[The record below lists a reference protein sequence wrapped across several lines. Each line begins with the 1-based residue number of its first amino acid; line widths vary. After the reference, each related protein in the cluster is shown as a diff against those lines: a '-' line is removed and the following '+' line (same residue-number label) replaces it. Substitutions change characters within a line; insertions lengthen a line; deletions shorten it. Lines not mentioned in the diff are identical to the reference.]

1 MNLTVVHQPTSANT
15 RANNRAKTGAEDG
28 ARADANVANV
38 RVGRFL
44 LRHELGRGAQA
55 TVWCAYDE
63 RLDREVALKLL
74 RADADST
81 AVSQWL
87 HEARAVSGLSHPNIV
102 PVFEA
107 DASQGQSFLVFE
119 LVRGPTLAE
128 LVRQRGPLP
137 AREAAT
143 LVLGVLQA
151 LSAAHQQGIVHRD
164 LKPSNILVD
173 AGGRPRVMDFGI
185 AARVSDKGDGSI
197 VGTPGY
203 LSPEAARGM
212 APMPRMDVF
221 SAGVLLAELLSGGR
235 LLRESDPHRA
245 IQRVQDEDLTL
256 PLTVVADDGLRSV
269 VNRALARDP
278 LLRYPD
284 AAEFATALSA
294 WLNPEARIDPGA
306 APALAQTQAS
316 GTLEFLLR
324 RMRQR
329 SDFPALSDA
338 VARIQ
343 RITASDSHS
352 LNSLADE
359 ILKDVALTQKL
370 LRLVNS
376 AHYAARGD
384 SGDGVSTVSRAVAL
398 IGFTGIRDLALSLVL
413 VEHMKDKGQA
423 EHLKRE
429 FLRALTAAQ
438 LASALAGRGS
448 EHEEAFLAAM
458 FHRLGQL
465 LANYYFPDE
474 AQQVR
479 ERLAGHLGDSDARAA
494 REQTLAEAELGI
506 RYDALAVG
514 VAKSWGLPQSMQHC
528 MTARAG
534 APSQRALAPGAARL
548 RGLALAADELA
559 SDLLADGAAEQWPQ
573 RLKQV
578 SQRHGRALGLKL
590 ADFRDAATWAESQ
603 LAELVPMLGLHL
615 HRPVHSTATTPGD
628 DTSTLPGTLPGSAT
642 RTMPGVTPGPVL
654 AACCDLPLAMPVPV
668 TPAPLQPVVAASPV
682 ANPSHGIGA
691 NPRQAML
698 AAGILDVTQTMAAS
712 HFALNAVLRMVLE
725 TMVRALGLQRVLMC
739 LRDPQHRALQGRFGL
754 GDQVAT
760 LAPHFHIPLAASAA
774 PTQNLFSAV
783 CLKGADT
790 LIADALAPAMLK
802 RLPDWYRSQ
811 VAAPS
816 FLLLPLMQKGAPFAM
831 IYADVATPGG
841 LVLDAQDLSLLR
853 TLRNQAVIA
862 FGQQR

>member
-1 MNLTVVHQPTSANT
+1 MSSSLASRPAGAAVGANAAT
-15 RANNRAKTGAEDG
+15 A
-28 ARADANVANV
+28 

-74 RADADST
+74 RTDADTT
-81 AVSQWL
+81 AVNQWL
-87 HEARAVSGLSHPNIV
+87 HEARAVSRLSHPNIV

-107 DASQGQSFLVFE
+107 DTSQGQSYLVFE

-128 LVRQRGPLP
+128 LARQRGALP
-137 AREAAT
+137 AREVAS

-151 LSAAHQQGIVHRD
+151 LSAAHEQGIVHRD

-173 AGGRPRVMDFGI
+173 GDGRPRVMDFGI
-185 AARVSDKGDGSI
+185 AARVSDKGVRSI

-203 LSPEAARGM
+203 ISPEAARGM
-212 APMPRMDVF
+212 PPMPSMDVF
-221 SAGVLLAELLSGGR
+221 SAGVLLAELLSGAR
-235 LLRESDPHRA
+235 LLREADPCRA
-245 IQRVQDEDLTL
+245 IQRVQDEDLSL
-256 PLTVVADDGLRSV
+256 PPAVVADDSLRSV

-278 LLRYPD
+278 LLRYQD

-294 WLNPEARIDPGA
+294 WLNPESRTDPNV
-306 APALAQTQAS
+306 APAQAS

-343 RITASDSHS
+343 RITASDRQS

-398 IGFTGIRDLALSLVL
+398 VGFSGIRDLALSVVL
-413 VEHMKDKGQA
+413 VEHMKDQGQA
-423 EHLKRE
+423 GHLKRE
-429 FLRALTAAQ
+429 FLRALTAGH
-438 LASALAGRGS
+438 LASALARRGS

-465 LANYYFPDE
+465 LAMYYFPDE

-479 ERLAGHLGDSDARAA
+479 ERLAGHQGDVDARAA
-494 REQTLAEAELGI
+494 CEQTLAEVELGI
-506 RYDALAVG
+506 RYDDLAVG
-514 VAKSWGLPQSMQHC
+514 VARSWGLPQSLQHC
-528 MTARAG
+528 MTASAG
-534 APSQRALAPGAARL
+534 APPHRALAPGAARL
-548 RGLALAADELA
+548 RGLAMAADELA
-559 SDLLADGAAEQWPQ
+559 GDLLADDAAEQWPD
-573 RLKQV
+573 RLKSL

-590 ADFRDAATWAESQ
+590 ADFRDAANLAESQ
-603 LAELVPMLGLHL
+603 LADLAPMLGLDL
-615 HRPVHSTATTPGD
+615 RRPARSTTAAPGD
-628 DTSTLPGTLPGSAT
+628 HTSTLPGTLPGLVTISL
-642 RTMPGVTPGPVL
+642 PGLRPDPSQT
-654 AACCDLPLAMPVPV
+654 AAACDLPLAMAAQAAHAPQQPLAA
-668 TPAPLQPVVAASPV
+668 APLAMPAL
-682 ANPSHGIGA
+682 ITGA

-698 AAGILDVTQTMAAS
+698 AAGILDVTQTMTAKD
-712 HFALNAVLRMVLE
+712 FALNAVLRMVLE

-739 LRDPQHRALQGRFGL
+739 LRDPQRCALQGRFGL
-754 GDQVAT
+754 GVGAAA
-760 LAPHFHIPLAASAA
+760 LVPHFLIPLAPSAA
-774 PTQNLFSAV
+774 QAQNLFSAV

-790 LIADALAPAMLK
+790 LIADAQAPTMLK
-802 RLPDWYRSQ
+802 RLPDWYQ
-811 VAAPS
+811 AKVAAPS
-816 FLLLPLMQKGAPFAM
+816 FMLLPLMQKGAPFAM

-862 FGQQR
+862 FGLQG

>member
-1 MNLTVVHQPTSANT
+1 MSSAAAVARGPTGPRPG
-15 RANNRAKTGAEDG
+15 RAAAAT
-28 ARADANVANV
+28 
-38 RVGRFL
+38 VGRFV

-74 RADADST
+74 RADADT
-81 AVSQWL
+81 LAVSQWL
-87 HEARAVSGLSHPNIV
+87 HEARAVSRLSHPNIV

-107 DASQGQSFLVFE
+107 DASQGQSYLVFE

-128 LVRQRGPLP
+128 LCRQRGALP
-137 AREAAT
+137 AREAAG

-151 LSAAHQQGIVHRD
+151 LGAAHAQGIVHRD

-173 AGGRPRVMDFGI
+173 SAGRPRVMDFGI

-203 LSPEAARGM
+203 ISPEAARGM
-212 APMPRMDVF
+212 SPMPRMDVF
-221 SAGVLLAELLSGGR
+221 SAGVLLAELLSGAR
-235 LLRESDPHRA
+235 LLRETDPYRA
-245 IQRVQDEDLTL
+245 IQRVQDEDLVL
-256 PLTVVADDGLRSV
+256 APATVVDDGLRSI

-284 AAEFATALSA
+284 AAEFATALSS
-294 WLNPEARIDPGA
+294 WLHPEARADPGTA
-306 APALAQTQAS
+306 AVQAN

-324 RMRQR
+324 KMRQR
-329 SDFPALSDA
+329 SDFPALSEA
-338 VARIQ
+338 VVRIQ
-343 RITASDSHS
+343 RTTASDSQS

-376 AHYAARGD
+376 AHYATRGD
-384 SGDGVSTVSRAVAL
+384 NGEGVSTVSRAVAL
-398 IGFTGIRDLALSLVL
+398 VGFSGIRDLALSLVL
-413 VEHMKDKGQA
+413 VEHMKDKGQV
-423 EHLKRE
+423 ENLKRE
-429 FLRALTAAQ
+429 FLRALTAAH
-438 LASALAGRGS
+438 LASALASHGS
-448 EHEEAFLAAM
+448 EHEEAFLAGM

-479 ERLAGHLGDSDARAA
+479 ERLAGQGGDSDARAG
-494 REQTLAEAELGI
+494 REQALAEAELGI

-514 VAKSWGLPQSMQHC
+514 VARSWGLPQSLQHC
-528 MTARAG
+528 MTASTD
-534 APSQRALAPGAARL
+534 APPARALGPGAARL

-559 SDLLADGAAEQWPQ
+559 NDLLADDAALHWPD
-573 RLKQV
+573 RLKQL

-590 ADFRDAATWAESQ
+590 ADFRDAASVAERH
-603 LAELVPMLGLHL
+603 LAELAQTLGLHL
-615 HRPVHSTATTPGD
+615 QRQACTIAPQHRPGADP
-628 DTSTLPGTLPGSAT
+628 LPGAVAGASDLSLTLQPAPAASAA
-642 RTMPGVTPGPVL
+642 P
-654 AACCDLPLAMPVPV
+654 PVP
-668 TPAPLQPVVAASPV
+668 AQAAG
-682 ANPSHGIGA
+682 PS
-691 NPRQAML
+691 PRQAML
-698 AAGILDVTQTMAAS
+698 AAGILDVTQTMTDE

-739 LRDPQHRALQGRFGL
+739 LRDPQRRILQGRFGL
-754 GDQVAT
+754 GDRAAA
-760 LAPHFHIPLAASAA
+760 LAPHFQIPLQA
-774 PTQNLFSAV
+774 PAGQTQSLFSAV

-790 LIADALAPAMLK
+790 LIADATLPALFN
-802 RLPDWYRSQ
+802 RLPDWYQSK
-811 VAAPS
+811 VAAPC
-816 FLLLPLMQKGAPFAM
+816 FLLLPLMHKGAPFAM

-841 LVLDAQDLSLLR
+841 LVMDAQDLSLLR

>member
-1 MNLTVVHQPTSANT
+1 MNLASARQSAGANT
-15 RANNRAKTGAEDG
+15 RATTGAAGG
-28 ARADANVANV
+28 AKADSKVANV
-38 RVGRFL
+38 RVGRFV

-74 RADADST
+74 RADADT
-81 AVSQWL
+81 NAVSQWL

-107 DASQGQSFLVFE
+107 DASQGQSYLVFE
-119 LVRGPTLAE
+119 LVRGPTLAD
-128 LVRQRGPLP
+128 LVRQRGALP
-137 AREAAT
+137 AREAAG

-173 AGGRPRVMDFGI
+173 GGGRPRVMDFGI
-185 AARVSDKGDGSI
+185 AARVSDMSDGSI

-203 LSPEAARGM
+203 ISPEAARGM

-235 LLRESDPHRA
+235 LLRESDPYRA
-245 IQRVQDEDLTL
+245 IQRVQDEDLAL
-256 PLTVVADDGLRSV
+256 PLAVVVDDGLRSV

-278 LLRYPD
+278 MLRYPD

-294 WLNPEARIDPGA
+294 WLNPEARIDAGA
-306 APALAQTQAS
+306 APANAQTQAN
-316 GTLEFLLR
+316 GTLDFLLR

-343 RITASDSHS
+343 RITASDSQS

-398 IGFTGIRDLALSLVL
+398 VGFSGIRDLALSVVL
-413 VEHMKDKGQA
+413 VEHMKDQGQA

-429 FLRALTAAQ
+429 FLRALTAGH
-438 LASALAGRGS
+438 LASALARRGS

-465 LANYYFPDE
+465 LAMYYFPDE

-479 ERLAGHLGDSDARAA
+479 ERLAGHQGDVDARAA
-494 REQTLAEAELGI
+494 CEQTLAEVELGI
-506 RYDALAVG
+506 RYDDLAVG
-514 VAKSWGLPQSMQHC
+514 VARSWGLPQSLQHC
-528 MTARAG
+528 MTASAG
-534 APSQRALAPGAARL
+534 APPHRALAPGAARL
-548 RGLALAADELA
+548 RGLAMAADELA
-559 SDLLADGAAEQWPQ
+559 GDLLADDAAEQWPD
-573 RLKQV
+573 RLKSL

-590 ADFRDAATWAESQ
+590 ADFRDAANLAESQ
-603 LAELVPMLGLHL
+603 LADLAPMLGLDL
-615 HRPVHSTATTPGD
+615 RRPARSTTAAPGD
-628 DTSTLPGTLPGSAT
+628 HTSTLPGTLPGLVTISL
-642 RTMPGVTPGPVL
+642 PGLRPDPSQT
-654 AACCDLPLAMPVPV
+654 AAACDLPLAMAARAAHAPQQPLAA
-668 TPAPLQPVVAASPV
+668 APLAMPTL
-682 ANPSHGIGA
+682 ITGA

-698 AAGILDVTQTMAAS
+698 AAGILDVTQTMTAKD
-712 HFALNAVLRMVLE
+712 FALNAVLRMVLE

-739 LRDPQHRALQGRFGL
+739 LRDPQRRALQGRFGL
-754 GDQVAT
+754 GVGAAA
-760 LAPHFHIPLAASAA
+760 LVPHFLIPLAPSAA
-774 PTQNLFSAV
+774 LAQNLFSAV

-790 LIADALAPAMLK
+790 LIADALAPTMLK
-802 RLPDWYRSQ
+802 RLPDWYQ
-811 VAAPS
+811 AKVAAPS

-862 FGQQR
+862 FGLQG

>member
-1 MNLTVVHQPTSANT
+1 MNLDLARRPAGAPVSAHAAT
-15 RANNRAKTGAEDG
+15 A
-28 ARADANVANV
+28 

-74 RADADST
+74 RADADTT

-87 HEARAVSGLSHPNIV
+87 HEARAVSRLSHPNIV

-107 DASQGQSFLVFE
+107 DASQGQSYLVFE

-128 LVRQRGPLP
+128 LVRQRGALP
-137 AREAAT
+137 AREAAN

-151 LSAAHQQGIVHRD
+151 LSAAHEQGIVHRD

-173 AGGRPRVMDFGI
+173 ASGRPRVMDFGI
-185 AARVSDKGDGSI
+185 AARVSDKGDGRI

-203 LSPEAARGM
+203 ISPEAARGM
-212 APMPRMDVF
+212 PPMPRMDVF
-221 SAGVLLAELLSGGR
+221 SAGVLLAELLSGAR
-235 LLRESDPHRA
+235 LLRETDPYRA
-245 IQRVQDEDLTL
+245 IQRVQDEDLVL
-256 PLTVVADDGLRSV
+256 PPAVVADDGLRSV
-269 VNRALARDP
+269 ANRALARDP

-294 WLNPEARIDPGA
+294 WLNPESRTDPGPVPAQVA
-306 APALAQTQAS
+306 AQAQAN

-343 RITASDSHS
+343 RITASDNQS

-398 IGFTGIRDLALSLVL
+398 VGFSGIRDLALSLVL
-413 VEHMKDKGQA
+413 VEHMRDKGQA

-429 FLRALTAAQ
+429 FLRALTAGHI
-438 LASALAGRGS
+438 ASALAGRGS
-448 EHEEAFLAAM
+448 EHEEAFLASM

-479 ERLAGHLGDSDARAA
+479 ERLAGHQGDGDARAA

-506 RYDALAVG
+506 RYDALGVG
-514 VAKSWGLPQSMQHC
+514 VARSWGLPLSLQHC
-528 MTARAG
+528 MMASAG
-534 APSQRALAPGAARL
+534 APPHRALAPGAARL

-559 SDLLADGAAEQWPQ
+559 GDLLADDAAEQWPD
-573 RLKQV
+573 RLKRV

-590 ADFRDAATWAESQ
+590 ADFRDAANRAESQ
-603 LAELVPMLGLHL
+603 LADLAPMLGLNL
-615 HRPVHSTATTPGD
+615 RRTARSTTAATGD
-628 DTSTLPGTLPGSAT
+628 HASTLPGTLPGLVTST
-642 RTMPGVTPGPVL
+642 LPGFRPDPSQTTAACDLSLAMAAPAVQPSPFTLAAVTP
-654 AACCDLPLAMPVPV
+654 
-668 TPAPLQPVVAASPV
+668 VAAPRHSP
-682 ANPSHGIGA
+682 SA

-698 AAGILDVTQTMAAS
+698 AAGILDVTQTMTAKD
-712 HFALNAVLRMVLE
+712 FALNAVLRMVLE

-739 LRDPQHRALQGRFGL
+739 LRDPQRRMLQGRFGL
-754 GDQVAT
+754 GVGAAA
-760 LAPHFHIPLAASAA
+760 LAPHFLIPLTASAA

-802 RLPDWYRSQ
+802 RLPAWYQ
-811 VAAPS
+811 AKVAAPS
-816 FLLLPLMQKGAPFAM
+816 FLLLPLMQQGAPFAM

-862 FGQQR
+862 FGQQC